1 FDPHHPFSAWPWL
14 RLVTAL
20 FMHAD
25 WLHLVGNVLFLVIFG
40 FSAERALGAQRFRWL
55 FLLGRAFANVV
66 GALTL
71 SGATAPIVGC
81 SGAVSAV
88 VGAYLALFPRAH
100 LGLVLPLGFY
110 FEFVR
115 VPAWLMI
122 GMWVLLQLL
131 FTWAG
136 PGFGTVVW
144 WAHIAGF
151 TFGIAFALISRG
163 AVARRLLVLPPEV
176 PPRVTAGRHASRARR
191 TRDGIASRSR
201 WTSNAGSGVDRLRIA
216 PAPARPSALRSRSA
230 DAWCV
235 RGNLPAC
242 RRAKHRRGRCV

>member
-1 FDPHHPFSAWPWL
+1 MFVNVPSRHRRRLRWVTPALVVACVGCFVWLALAAPEARYAVLTRWGTVPARLLDPVHPLAPLPWL
-14 RLVTAL
+14 RLFTAL

-25 WLHLVGNVLFLVIFG
+25 WLHLVGNMLFLVIFG
-40 FSAERALGAQRFRWL
+40 LSAERALGSRRFLAL
-55 FLLGRAFANVV
+55 FLFGGAFADLV
-66 GALTL
+66 GALSL
-71 SGATAPIVGC
+71 ASAHAPIVGC

-122 GMWVLLQLL
+122 GMWALLQLL

-151 TFGIAFALISRG
+151 VFGIAFAWLSRA
-163 AVARRLLVLPPEV
+163 AVAK
-176 PPRVTAGRHASRARR
+176 
-191 TRDGIASRSR
+191 
-201 WTSNAGSGVDRLRIA
+201 RLRD
-216 PAPARPSALRSRSA
+216 SF
-230 DAWCV
+230 
-235 RGNLPAC
+235 
-242 RRAKHRRGRCV
+242 